1 MSVPALHT
9 PTTAEKYQV
18 LTGMVFLKLFHKYL
32 YLLNVDPLES
42 SLKAPF
48 YRDGF
53 VDFPFVFI
61 ILK

>member
-1 MSVPALHT
+1 
-9 PTTAEKYQV
+9 
-18 LTGMVFLKLFHKYL
+18 MVFLKLFHKYL
-32 YLLNVDPLES
+32 YLLNVDPLVYLLNVDPLES

-48 YRDGF
+48 QDGF

>member
-18 LTGMVFLKLFHKYL
+18 LTDMVFLKLFHKYL
-32 YLLNVDPLES
+32 YLLNMDPLES

-48 YRDGF
+48 QDGF